1 MQGFYFKRKFE
12 KSLDAEIIISTGC
25 LKGQFLAGLQAEN
38 YFLLIQKTKN
48 PSIACRLFCLEV
60 RTTKPLPGSL
70 SESYTVSFFIPCRSF
85 DKIFLKNNIE
95 KYF

>member
-25 LKGQFLAGLQAEN
+25 SKGQVSAGLQAEH
-38 YFLLIQKTKN
+38 YLLLMSKIKIS
-48 PSIACRLFCLEV
+48 SIACGLFCLGV

-70 SESYTVSFFIPCRSF
+70 SESYTVSFFIPCRTW
-85 DKIFLKNNIE
+85 
-95 KYF
+95 